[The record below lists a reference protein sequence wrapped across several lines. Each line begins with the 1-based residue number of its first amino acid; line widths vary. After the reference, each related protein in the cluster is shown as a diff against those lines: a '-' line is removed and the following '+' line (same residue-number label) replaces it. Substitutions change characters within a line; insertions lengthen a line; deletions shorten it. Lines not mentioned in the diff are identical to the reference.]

1 MLNDTKWTFGNARPK
16 RTWWKTM
23 AIVAACGA
31 TSACDSATE
40 VLRLDEIRLDP
51 AIIQLNPGDAV
62 VVEAILTD
70 QHGSSFPLPELT
82 WSSENGH
89 VATVTGDAGGAVVTA
104 IAAGAAPVHASS
116 GGVSGSALV
125 TVTPHVPPR
134 PPPDLPLRAPGG

>member
-70 QHGSSFPLPELT
+70 QP
-82 WSSENGH
+82 
-89 VATVTGDAGGAVVTA
+89 
-104 IAAGAAPVHASS
+104 S

>member
-1 MLNDTKWTFGNARPK
+1 
-16 RTWWKTM
+16 
-23 AIVAACGA
+23 
-31 TSACDSATE
+31 
-40 VLRLDEIRLDP
+40 LRLDEIRLDP

-70 QHGSSFPLPELT
+70 QHGSSFPLPELS

-104 IAAGAAPVHASS
+104 IAAGAAPIHASS